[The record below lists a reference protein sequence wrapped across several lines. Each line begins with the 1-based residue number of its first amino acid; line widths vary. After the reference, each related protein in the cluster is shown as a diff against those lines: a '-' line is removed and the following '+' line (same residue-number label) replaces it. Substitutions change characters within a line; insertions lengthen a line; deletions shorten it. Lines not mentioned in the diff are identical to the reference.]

1 MNATFT
7 KTRDAQPM
15 GQYKPTAV
23 DAAKATAEFRIVDV
37 SCRLKR
43 IVWHNG
49 RQQDPRHPSSPAPD
63 RAGRSTQDSGHALRG
78 QQVHTCP
85 GQG

>member
-1 MNATFT
+1 MSRGLNRRDTMNATFT

-49 RQQDPRHPSSPAPD
+49 RQQDVTARELTKLQAAHTWAPD
-63 RAGRSTQDSGHALRG
+63 F
-78 QQVHTCP
+78 
-85 GQG
+85 